1 MSLNWEFGFLLL
13 FISLVNYVA
22 GLQIEGSAS
31 KRARKTWLTVA
42 LVSSLGVLGYFKYAG
57 FFVGETASFLNSLG
71 LDVRQS
77 YLKIALPVG
86 ISFFTFQ
93 ALSYVIDIYKEKI
106 KAERN
111 VINLLLYV
119 SFFPTLLAGPI
130 ERASNLLV
138 QLKAQQHFSSDRLLQ
153 GAKLILWGLF
163 KKVVIADRL
172 AGFVDQIYASPEVY
186 GGSTLFLATLFFTF
200 QLYCDFS
207 GYSDIAIGSANI
219 LGIRLVQ
226 NFNLPYLASSIGEF
240 WKRWHM
246 SLTAWFRDYIFLP
259 LSFALSGWI
268 RGERVLFIK
277 TDMLIYIVAS
287 IVTWLLTGLWHGA
300 GYTFIVWGLLQCLF
314 LVVYRWQTKPARKL
328 YKSLGISQKNKLITL
343 AGTVLTFVA
352 VLVSWVFFRAENMA
366 DAGYILAHMFTGWS
380 RMPYL
385 GPSAFETVLGF
396 ALIILLYVIQVLQ
409 YQGTVSVNMSPS
421 AVPRPLRWAGYAML
435 LIMIAMFGVT
445 SNKFIYFQ
453 F

>member
-1 MSLNWEFGFLLL
+1 MLFNSFEYFLFLSAVVLIYFLLPFRLRNGFLLIGSYYFYMSLKWDFGFLLL
-13 FISLVNYVA
+13 FVSLVNYVA
-22 GLQIEGSAS
+22 GLQIEGRAS
-31 KRARKTWLTVA
+31 KRSRKIWLTAA

-111 VINLLLYV
+111 IINLLLYV

-138 QLKAQQHFSSDRLLQ
+138 QLKTEQHFSSDQLLQ
-153 GAKLILWGLF
+153 GAKLIIWGLF

-268 RGERVLFIK
+268 RGERVLFFK
-277 TDMLIYIVAS
+277 TDMLIYA
-287 IVTWLLTGLWHGA
+287 T
-300 GYTFIVWGLLQCLF
+300 
-314 LVVYRWQTKPARKL
+314 
-328 YKSLGISQKNKLITL
+328 
-343 AGTVLTFVA
+343 
-352 VLVSWVFFRAENMA
+352 
-366 DAGYILAHMFTGWS
+366 
-380 RMPYL
+380 
-385 GPSAFETVLGF
+385 
-396 ALIILLYVIQVLQ
+396 
-409 YQGTVSVNMSPS
+409 
-421 AVPRPLRWAGYAML
+421 
-435 LIMIAMFGVT
+435 
-445 SNKFIYFQ
+445 
-453 F
+453 